1 MRIIAGQYRSR
12 RLKTGPSEG
21 TRPTSDKLRE
31 TVFNILG
38 GRVIESAFL
47 DAYAGVGAIGIEA
60 ISRGARSVYFVDN
73 ASQACAAIRTNLES
87 LSVEAECRVLRM
99 EFGDAFR
106 LCLREGLAFDIV
118 FLDPPYER
126 EELYRRDLERLGA
139 ASLLKQGA
147 IVVVEHLRSV
157 EMPANI
163 PGLVHLRTHPQGHSA
178 LTFYEPEGE

>member
-1 MRIIAGQYRSR
+1 MVEPAVPVEACGCDGDGDGNRAP
-12 RLKTGPSEG
+12 L
-21 TRPTSDKLRE
+21 L
-31 TVFNILG
+31 LG
-38 GRVIESAFL
+38 GP
-47 DAYAGVGAIGIEA
+47 DAV
-60 ISRGARSVYFVDN
+60 
-73 ASQACAAIRTNLES
+73 
-87 LSVEAECRVLRM
+87 
-99 EFGDAFR
+99 
-106 LCLREGLAFDIV
+106 
-118 FLDPPYER
+118 LDPPYER